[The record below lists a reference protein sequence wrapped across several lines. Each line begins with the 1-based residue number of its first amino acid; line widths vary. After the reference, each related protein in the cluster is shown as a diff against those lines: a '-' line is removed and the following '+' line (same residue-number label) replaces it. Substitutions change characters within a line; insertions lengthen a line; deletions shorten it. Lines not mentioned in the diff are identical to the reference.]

1 MVGPGPGDLFDLLSA
16 SVTDLTPRLQRT
28 TARCSASGRG
38 AEARCWA
45 CPPATSRWHEVG
57 MAGYPGRRLPAGTRT
72 SATGGQ
78 ARPAGNDS
86 GATLLCRS
94 WSGYQPCV

>member
-1 MVGPGPGDLFDLLSA
+1 VVSPGPGR
-16 SVTDLTPRLQRT
+16 SVR
-28 TARCSASGRG
+28 
-38 AEARCWA
+38 
-45 CPPATSRWHEVG
+45 PPAHLADHGPDSSVAADNNQVLCLWTSKLMRGVELPAPHVDVTRDR

-72 SATGGQ
+72 CATGGQ

-94 WSGYQPCV
+94 